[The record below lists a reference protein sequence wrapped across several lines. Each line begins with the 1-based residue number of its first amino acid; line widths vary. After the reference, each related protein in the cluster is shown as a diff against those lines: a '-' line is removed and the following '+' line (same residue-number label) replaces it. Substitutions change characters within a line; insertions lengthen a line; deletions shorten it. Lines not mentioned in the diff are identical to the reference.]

1 MMSTSFKKKDVA
13 KWSNMNRK
21 VLIDLLTK
29 HSAGRFANLSN
40 DKTAWQIIAEEFKI
54 RTGLEYNKE
63 MLKTQC
69 FSLKKKYL
77 EFTKYANQS
86 GFGMDASGMVTG
98 APEALNEYYASH
110 PKAAEFADGP
120 LMFFNE
126 LTALFGRK

>member
-1 MMSTSFKKKDVA
+1 
-13 KWSNMNRK
+13 MNRK

-40 DKTAWQIIAEEFKI
+40 DKTAWQIIADEFKI

-98 APEALNEYYASH
+98 APELDAHRQYSQL
-110 PKAAEFADGP
+110 PKQQQPAIQGLLDHHQD
-120 LMFFNE
+120 
-126 LTALFGRK
+126 